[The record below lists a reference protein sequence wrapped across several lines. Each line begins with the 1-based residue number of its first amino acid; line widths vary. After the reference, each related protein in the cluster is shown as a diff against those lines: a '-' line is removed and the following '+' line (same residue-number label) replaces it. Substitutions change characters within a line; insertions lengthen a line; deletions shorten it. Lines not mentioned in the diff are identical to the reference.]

1 MSRIARSDALTR
13 EIEYQTRSAVEE
25 RNPLQKAYDS
35 YHEME
40 RDRDLALQEVTELI
54 TSNSALLAEIGM
66 LREHLHRS
74 EVERIRFQ
82 SISNTL
88 LGRLL
93 AINDTIAG
101 AVKASL
107 AAGIEPAET
116 EEQLQA
122 SVSGDTMED
131 LSDAD
136 REAIQRIVPKSGPKL
151 PTEGRA
157 TPVPP
162 LALGGAIGV
171 PAVDWGQKVRPR

>member
-1 MSRIARSDALTR
+1 MSRIARNDAITR
-13 EIEYQTRSAVEE
+13 EIAAKTQFAVEE

-40 RDRDLALQEVTELI
+40 RDRDIALGEVTDLI
-54 TSNSALLAEIGM
+54 TSNNALLAEVGM
-66 LREHLHRS
+66 LREHLNRS

-101 AVKASL
+101 AVKASI
-107 AAGIEPAET
+107 AAGIEPEDT

-122 SVSGDTMED
+122 SVSSDTGED

-136 REAIQRIVPKSGPKL
+136 REAIQRFAPKLGPKTKIE
-151 PTEGRA
+151 PKA

-162 LALGGAIGV
+162 LAIGGSIEM
-171 PAVDWGQKVRPR
+171 PAVDWGRGPAGS